1 MSKVFASIK
10 IFPKSIETDL
20 NQLKE
25 KIKNILPEGSSLH
38 SFQEEPIAF
47 GLVAL
52 KLNVIVGD
60 VGGILDEIEELLI
73 SQEEISEIQVEG
85 ATRV

>member
-1 MSKVFASIK
+1 MGKVFASIK